1 MVCVSNTRVSRAEA
15 DVIHYFSSRNAIA
28 KIKDKAMDTE
38 NGQKYLNSLK
48 EIHTK
53 VQELKKQG
61 LLDEWSVIMEGDMT
75 MTDFLLKGRDMEK
88 TQKGTI
94 KLIQK
99 LLEPIPRKMVTLPM
113 AQMIAPTGLGRD
125 TFWKSYWQWH

>member
-1 MVCVSNTRVSRAEA
+1 
-15 DVIHYFSSRNAIA
+15 
-28 KIKDKAMDTE
+28 MDTQ

-48 EIHTK
+48 KIHQK
-53 VQELKKQG
+53 VQELEKEG
-61 LLDEWSVIMEGDMT
+61 LLDEWAVIMEGDMT

-99 LLEPIPRKMVTLPM
+99 LLEPIPLEMATLRM
-113 AQMIAPTGLGRD
+113 GKMIAPTGHRPWNIL
-125 TFWKSYWQWH
+125 K

>member
-1 MVCVSNTRVSRAEA
+1 MVLPGLHLTLSQTPNCDEA

-61 LLDEWSVIMEGDMT
+61 LLDEWSVIMTGDLSMT
-75 MTDFLLKGRDMEK
+75 NFLLKGSDMEK
-88 TQKGTI
+88 AQKGTI
-94 KLIQK
+94 KFIQK
-99 LLEPIPRKMVTLPM
+99 LLEPIPRKMVSLEI
-113 AQMIAPTGLGRD
+113 AEMIAPGRGIY
-125 TFWKSYWQWH
+125 WKSYN

>member
-1 MVCVSNTRVSRAEA
+1 
-15 DVIHYFSSRNAIA
+15 
-28 KIKDKAMDTE
+28 MDTE